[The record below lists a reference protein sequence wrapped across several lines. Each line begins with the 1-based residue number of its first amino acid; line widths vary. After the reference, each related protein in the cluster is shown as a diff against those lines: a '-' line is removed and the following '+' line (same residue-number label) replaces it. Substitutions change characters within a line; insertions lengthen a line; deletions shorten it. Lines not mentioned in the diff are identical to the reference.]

1 MSAGLFCVRMS
12 WDCAAAVCPAGPCQ
26 GQRRAEGDGGSMGIF
41 VRGNQERVARVFGW
55 ASEALRREYVFL
67 TLIYI
72 TGCSSCYA
80 IPLFTRANSSTY
92 LWRRCE
98 VVF

>member
-12 WDCAAAVCPAGPCQ
+12 WDCAAAVCPVELCPGQ
-26 GQRRAEGDGGSMGIF
+26 GCAEGDGGSMGIF
-41 VRGNQERVARVFGW
+41 VRGNQERVARVFGR

-72 TGCSSCYA
+72 MGCSSCYA
-80 IPLFTRANSSTY
+80 VTLFTRANSSTY
-92 LWRRCE
+92 L
-98 VVF
+98 

>member
-12 WDCAAAVCPAGPCQ
+12 WDCAAAVCPAELCPGQ
-26 GQRRAEGDGGSMGIF
+26 GRAEGDGVNRGVF
-41 VRGNQERVARVFGW
+41 VRGNQERVARVFGR

-72 TGCSSCYA
+72 VDYSSCYA
-80 IPLFTRANSSTY
+80 IPLFTRANSST
-92 LWRRCE
+92 
-98 VVF
+98 